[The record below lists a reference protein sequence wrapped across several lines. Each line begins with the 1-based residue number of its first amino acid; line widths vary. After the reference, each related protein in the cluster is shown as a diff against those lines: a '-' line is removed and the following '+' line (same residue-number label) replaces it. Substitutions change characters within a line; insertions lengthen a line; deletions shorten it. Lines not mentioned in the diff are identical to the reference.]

1 MAKFIVR
8 EIWRSGIAVAGALAI
23 AGLGSAEVRSQQ
35 VNLSGTSSSPVAS
48 DAANLQAQFRRG
60 GSNPAP
66 AARPQGNQKVFQA
79 RIKRRAGGTPVIDV
93 VFNGNRTFEM
103 IVDTGA
109 SGTLITQRM
118 AAVLGVRPVR
128 TVRAGIADGSIVEFP
143 VGRVQSI
150 GVGGAQ
156 VRNVEVA
163 IARQMEIGLLGHDFF
178 GNYDVKIKRD
188 VVEFYTR

>member
-1 MAKFIVR
+1 MAQVIVR
-8 EIWRSGIAVAGALAI
+8 GIGRSGAAVAAVLAV
-23 AGLGSAEVRSQQ
+23 AVLGVTEARSQR
-35 VNLSGTSSSPVAS
+35 VDLSGAGSSPVAAN
-48 DAANLQAQFRRG
+48 AANLQAQFRRG

-66 AARPQGNQKVFQA
+66 AARPPANQKVFQA

-93 VFNGNRTFEM
+93 LFNGNRTFEM

-118 AAVLGVRPVR
+118 ASALGVRPVR
-128 TVRAGIADGSIVEFP
+128 TIKAGIADGSIVEFP
-143 VGRVQSI
+143 IGRVQSI